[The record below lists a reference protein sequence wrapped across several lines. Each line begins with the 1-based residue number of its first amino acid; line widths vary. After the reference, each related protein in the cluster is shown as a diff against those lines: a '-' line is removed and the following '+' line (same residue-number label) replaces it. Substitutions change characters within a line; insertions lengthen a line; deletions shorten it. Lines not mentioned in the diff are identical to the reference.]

1 MILLFWLQ
9 VSHWYWLILPRLT
22 TIAIGDV
29 HNCLKFL
36 LNCHPIYRFWSLE
49 TKVLSRIWDS
59 IFDRLVCMYVEV
71 VSFSFQVIFK
81 ANNEIRHLTFFTYN
95 WILRLINLL
104 VQELDTFFFSKF
116 KIPTWKMLIICF
128 NRKVCKLLPNNFTRI
143 FFNLHINSLLC
154 LLLTYFENIVKI

>member
-1 MILLFWLQ
+1 MIWE
-9 VSHWYWLILPRLT
+9 
-22 TIAIGDV
+22 
-29 HNCLKFL
+29 
-36 LNCHPIYRFWSLE
+36 FWSLDTE
-49 TKVLSRIWDS
+49 VVTRNWDS
-59 IFDRLVCMYVEV
+59 IFDRLDCMYVEV

-128 NRKVCKLLPNNFTRI
+128 TWKMLGICFSRKVCKLLTTIFTRI
-143 FFNLHINSLLC
+143 NLHTNSFFCYSDCKLQ
-154 LLLTYFENIVKI
+154 LLTYILTKYRENIEVRMYLQK